1 MKITP
6 KQEEK
11 LQEFLGRQKLGKCA
25 CGNNSFT
32 FVDKVYELRELPEG
46 GFISS
51 SDSSTLPVVMFVCKS
66 CGEMKMLSAVI
77 LGIIDNEE
85 KVTS

>member
-1 MKITP
+1 MKITSMQ
-6 KQEEK
+6 KDK
-11 LQEFLGRQKLGKCA
+11 LQAFLDGSKLGKCT
-25 CGNNSFT
+25 CGSDSFT
-32 FVDKVYELRELPEG
+32 LVDKIYELRELPDDDLA
-46 GFISS
+46 F
-51 SDSSTLPVVMFVCKS
+51 STDTSALPVIMFVCER